1 MHEQPEDIRA
11 KFERI
16 VGLIK
21 DKGLE
26 NVGMPYVRPLAGKLL
41 EIRMRGRDGIARAI
55 FVTQKGKRI
64 VVVRVFQKKTQKT
77 PRREIKLAQE
87 RAKEL

>member
-16 VGLIK
+16 ISLIK

-26 NVGMPYVRPLAGKLL
+26 NVGMPYLGPLDGKLR

-55 FVTQKGKRI
+55 FVTQKGQTHRGGSGL
-64 VVVRVFQKKTQKT
+64 
-77 PRREIKLAQE
+77 P
-87 RAKEL
+87 KENPEDTH